1 MALSPIATSLS
12 PYAVAPSCQKFNA
25 FAFVAQTSVS
35 MQAKYPLLQIVE
47 IPKPLPI
54 TVFLV
59 LSLDEAISLTT
70 THLLPRDLSLKI
82 LFIFESL
89 VK

>member
-1 MALSPIATSLS
+1 MAFSPIATSLS
-12 PYAVAPSCQKFNA
+12 PYIVAPSLQKFFA
-25 FAFVAQTSVS
+25 FAFVAKTSAS
-35 MQAKYPLLQIVE
+35 MQAKYPLLQIFE
-47 IPKPLPI
+47 IPKPLPT

-82 LFIFESL
+82 LFIFESF